1 VEVARENGFKV
12 TKRAADLIDG
22 SFVDNLDKSG
32 FLKDL
37 WGGNV
42 P

>member
-1 VEVARENGFKV
+1 VEVARENGYKV
-12 TKRAADLIDG
+12 TKKAPDLIDG
-22 SFVDNLDKSG
+22 SFVENLDKTG
-32 FLKDL
+32 FLKEL